1 MEKCSRIKNKTESK
15 LKNFI
20 LLINM
25 LFKLI
30 K

>member
-15 LKNFI
+15 LKI
-20 LLINM
+20 LIILINM
-25 LFKLI
+25 FFKLI